1 MLLKPFTPQIIAA
14 EDFLNKALRISIFVL
29 RSSIFKGLHNESDY
43 SGKNGIFE
51 RTNTVKPND
60 PKAE

>member
-14 EDFLNKALRISIFVL
+14 EDFLNKVLRISIFVL

-51 RTNTVKPND
+51 ITNT
-60 PKAE
+60 